1 MKFTT
6 FSVRRGTGPI
16 AGQTLIASGI
26 VAQIDQQSLDMQAFD
41 HGAAPYDLFAI
52 EAWSS
57 LIARNDHLVDENQ
70 TSDIYTVS
78 TRVEPFPDGHAEFQ
92 ATMPVGS

>member
-6 FSVRRGTGPI
+6 LSVRRGTGPI
-16 AGQTLIASGI
+16 ASQTLVASGI
-26 VAQIDQQSLDMQAFD
+26 VAQIDQQSLDMHAFD

-52 EAWSS
+52 EAWTS
-57 LIARNDHLVDENQ
+57 LIARNDHLVDEQ

-78 TRVEPFPDGHAEFQ
+78 TRVEPFPDGHCECQ